1 MPASSDQAL
10 SGGAAIIIDTF
21 LPAFLMGT
29 VVFVFM
35 AIGEDESKKVIYL
48 ACPFGVVSYKTEDLV
63 VLRQRLTDLAER
75 FHDCT
80 LGDGPL
86 DENAQWESASEELH
100 KVIARL
106 KRIERTRERTK

>member
-1 MPASSDQAL
+1 MAVGAQCLPPAPPEKRL
-10 SGGAAIIIDTF
+10 
-21 LPAFLMGT
+21 
-29 VVFVFM
+29 
-35 AIGEDESKKVIYL
+35 
-48 ACPFGVVSYKTEDLV
+48 VVSYKTEDLV